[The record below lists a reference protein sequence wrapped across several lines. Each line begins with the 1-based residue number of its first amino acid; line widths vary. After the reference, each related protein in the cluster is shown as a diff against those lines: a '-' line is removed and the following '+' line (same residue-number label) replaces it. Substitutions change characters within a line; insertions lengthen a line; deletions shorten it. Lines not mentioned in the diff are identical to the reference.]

1 MYNKNCT
8 DSHLGAHTE
17 KEANDIPSR
26 ASKVDVD
33 PEALYLIRHS
43 LSMS

>member
-17 KEANDIPSR
+17 KEANDIPSQQ
-26 ASKVDVD
+26 AK
-33 PEALYLIRHS
+33 L
-43 LSMS
+43 M